1 MKIRFLRFSFFI
13 WVLMPIT
20 VYLAYLTFGLPHMIW
35 SYEYRQVGLS
45 SSANP
50 FAGRYYTR
58 CTFIGPYGSFSTP
71 AKNGK
76 CSLISFFKKEPGYE
90 F

>member
-1 MKIRFLRFSFFI
+1 MKLRLLRASFFI
-13 WVLMPIT
+13 WVIVPVA

-35 SYEYRQVGLS
+35 SYEYRQVGPA

-58 CTFIGPYGSFSTP
+58 CTFIGPYGSFSTS

-76 CSLISFFKKEPGYE
+76 CSLISFFKKEAR
-90 F
+90 

>member
-1 MKIRFLRFSFFI
+1 MKLRLLRASFFI
-13 WVLMPIT
+13 WLIVPVA

-35 SYEYRQVGLS
+35 SYEYRQVGRA

-58 CTFIGPYGSFSTP
+58 CTFIGPYGSFSRS
-71 AKNGK
+71 ASNGK
-76 CSLISFFKKEPGYE
+76 CGLISFFKKEAG
-90 F
+90 

>member
-1 MKIRFLRFSFFI
+1 MKVPFVRASFFVWMI
-13 WVLMPIT
+13 VP
-20 VYLAYLTFGLPHMIW
+20 VVVYFAYLAFGLPHFIW
-35 SYEYRQVGLS
+35 SYEYRQVGPA

-58 CTFIGPYGSFSTP
+58 CTFIGPYGYFSKS

-76 CSLISFFKKEPGYE
+76 CGLVTFFKKESH
-90 F
+90 